1 LWLDRLYYPKT
12 LIVFAKLNHKEH
24 KVFHKGHKG
33 KHFSANSIN
42 KTMNSYIR
50 GLFPAASKYT
60 YLNSAAVAPLPVSAV
75 NAVAAQL
82 RDTACNGSINMADW
96 AVTKGRVRA
105 AVAEMLGVRSD
116 EIAFLRNTSDG
127 LSGVASGMKWSKG
140 DNIVSFDREFPANF
154 YPWRRLRDEQGVEL
168 RLCPERDGRIDA
180 EELISMIDGNTK
192 LVSVSAVQYST
203 GFRLDLERIGRETRR
218 ADALFAVDIIQA
230 FGVLPF
236 DLPAQYVDIAA
247 GASYKWLCSPEGCGI
262 FYLGERA
269 RERVSRV
276 PTGWASVGKPWDF
289 DDTEQDFKPECT
301 AWETGMCGTALFYGM
316 EQSLRL
322 LRDAGTGKIAD
333 YLEGLTDFLCE
344 ILPARYEVASSR
356 ANGEKSQIVSLRHRE
371 GMASDDIAAHL
382 QGRNIIVSSR
392 GNRTR
397 IAPHFFNNRED
408 IQILA
413 ENLP

>member
-1 LWLDRLYYPKT
+1 
-12 LIVFAKLNHKEH
+12 
-24 KVFHKGHKG
+24 
-33 KHFSANSIN
+33 
-42 KTMNSYIR
+42 MNSYIR

-75 NAVAAQL
+75 HAVAAQL
-82 RDTACNGSINMADW
+82 RDASCNGSINMADW

-105 AVAEMLGVRSD
+105 AVAEMLGVESD

-127 LSGVASGMKWSKG
+127 LSGVASGMKWGKG
-140 DNIVSFDREFPANF
+140 DNIVSFAREFPANF
-154 YPWRRLRDEQGVEL
+154 YPWRRLRDEHGVEL

-180 EELISMIDGNTK
+180 DELISMIDGNTR
-192 LVSVSAVQYST
+192 LVSVSAVQYSS
-203 GFRLDLERIGRETRR
+203 GFRLDLEKIGREARR
-218 ADALFAVDIIQA
+218 SDALFAVDIIQA

-247 GASYKWLCSPEGCGI
+247 GGSYKWLCSPEGCGI
-262 FYLGERA
+262 FYLGARA

-276 PTGWASVGKPWDF
+276 PTGWTSVGKPWDF
-289 DDTEQDFKPECT
+289 DDTEQDFKT
-301 AWETGMCGTALFYGM
+301 RMHGLGNRDVRHRA
-316 EQSLRL
+316 L
-322 LRDAGTGKIAD
+322 LRDGAEPGPASRRRRGEDRRLSRGAD
-333 YLEGLTDFLCE
+333 RFFVRDTSREVRGV
-344 ILPARYEVASSR
+344 PARASR
-356 ANGEKSQIVSLRHRE
+356 ARNRRSSASGTPK

-382 QGRNIIVSSR
+382 QRRNIIVSSR

>member
-1 LWLDRLYYPKT
+1 
-12 LIVFAKLNHKEH
+12 
-24 KVFHKGHKG
+24 
-33 KHFSANSIN
+33 
-42 KTMNSYIR
+42 MNSYIR

-75 NAVAAQL
+75 HAVAAQL
-82 RDTACNGSINMADW
+82 RDASCNGSINMADW
-96 AVTKGRVRA
+96 AITKGRVRA
-105 AVAEMLGVRSD
+105 AVAEMLGVESD

-140 DNIVSFDREFPANF
+140 DNIVSFAREFPANF
-154 YPWRRLRDEQGVEL
+154 YPWRRLRDEHGVEL

-180 EELISMIDGNTK
+180 DELISMIDGNTR
-192 LVSVSAVQYST
+192 LVSVSAVQYSS
-203 GFRLDLERIGRETRR
+203 GFRLDLEKIGREARR
-218 ADALFAVDIIQA
+218 SDALFAVDIIQA

-262 FYLGERA
+262 FYLGARA

-276 PTGWASVGKPWDF
+276 PTGWTSVGKPWDF
-289 DDTEQDFKPECT
+289 DDTEQDFKTECT

-316 EQSLRL
+316 EQSLGL
-322 LRDAGTGKIAD
+322 LRDAGVEKIAD

-344 ILPARYEVASSR
+344 ILPEKYEVASSR
-356 ANGEKSQIVSLRHRE
+356 VKGEKSQIVSIRHRE
-371 GMASDDIAAHL
+371 GMASDEIAAHL
-382 QGRNIIVSSR
+382 QRRNIIVSSR